1 MSAPDAAY
9 RGPRDAAPGRPR
21 GARTIAPAK
30 LNATLLVGP
39 VREDGRHELTSV
51 MQSLTLA
58 DDVALVPA
66 PAGAGE
72 DGVDCPGV
80 TGENLALRALRDFRA
95 ATGWAAGPLVVR
107 IVKRIPVAAGM
118 AGGSTD
124 AAAVLRLAA
133 HLSGHDDPALLQGL
147 AAGLGADVPH
157 GLQPGL
163 ALAAGA
169 GEELVRHAGVLPGA
183 VVVVRADDGLSTP
196 SVFRRADELRP
207 PRTAEDLAAWRDR
220 VAAAL
225 VPLRG
230 GGADDARAA
239 AGGPPADDA
248 DAAAD
253 AGPTPAPP
261 APYPAELA
269 VNDLGEA
276 AIDLAPAVGEHLAAL
291 RAAGASP
298 ALVCGSGP
306 TTVGWFRDTV
316 AAERAA
322 VALRAAGRD
331 ALAARPSAGA
341 PIVEVGA

>member
-1 MSAPDAAY
+1 VAGGVSGRDGTAA
-9 RGPRDAAPGRPR
+9 AT

-39 VREDGRHELTSV
+39 VRAGDGRHELTSV

-66 PAGAGE
+66 GPGAADDAVE
-72 DGVDCPGV
+72 CPGV
-80 TGENLALRALRDFRA
+80 MGDNLALRALAAFRA
-95 ATGWAAGPLVVR
+95 ETGWAAPPLTVR

-133 HLSGHDDPALLQGL
+133 HLSGHDDPALLQRL

-169 GEELVRHAGVLPGA
+169 GEELERLAGVLPGA
-183 VVVVRADDGLSTP
+183 VVVVRADVGLSTP

-207 PRTAEDLAAWRDR
+207 PRTAEDLSAWRAR

-225 VPLRG
+225 GRLT
-230 GGADDARAA
+230 AAR
-239 AGGPPADDA
+239 
-248 DAAAD
+248 
-253 AGPTPAPP
+253 PP

-269 VNDLGEA
+269 VNDLGDA
-276 AIDLAPAVGEHLAAL
+276 AVDLAPVVGEHLAAL
-291 RAAGASP
+291 RAAGAAP

-306 TTVGWFRDTV
+306 TTVGWFGDAT
-316 AAERAA
+316 AAEA
-322 VALRAAGRD
+322 AAGRLRARGLD
-331 ALAARPSAGA
+331 ALVALPSAGA
-341 PIVEVGA
+341 PIHDGPA